1 MDAHIKQLRSKAKL
15 LVPIVNV
22 GKNGL
27 TPGVIELIDREL
39 RDKHLIKIKMLKG
52 ALPEDVKKKDR
63 KGLAQAIADA
73 TRATLIEQVGSVVVL
88 WREK

>member
-1 MDAHIKQLRSKAKL
+1 MDERTKQLRARAKP

-22 GKNGL
+22 GKKGL

-52 ALPEDVKKKDR
+52 ALPEDVKKADR
-63 KGLAQAIADA
+63 KGLAAQVAQA
-73 TRATLIEQVGSVVVL
+73 TRSSVIEQVGSVVVL
-88 WREK
+88 WRER